1 MKQVGREIVGDPI
14 KVDSY
19 TSDWAQVRLHPCMF
33 YRRYDLFE
41 AGYKSM
47 KGLYAEL
54 DLGQYISIRFS
65 DKSDVT
71 TFHRLHH
78 EYL

>member
-1 MKQVGREIVGDPI
+1 MKQNGREITGDII

-19 TSDWAQVRLHPCMF
+19 TSEWMQIRLHPAIF
-33 YRRYDLFE
+33 YRRYDEFAKGFE
-41 AGYKSM
+41 SV

-54 DLGQYISIRFS
+54 DLGQFVCIRFS
-65 DKSDVT
+65 DKNDVT
-71 TFHRLHH
+71 NFHRLHH